1 MSLKRPII
9 LRALSRPL
17 TIFKM
22 HSAATILNVGISAF
36 LGFCF
41 QPLFGVILFAV
52 FQVVIAVLTRRDC
65 YFAEVYV
72 RKLMVGKTK
81 NLNSSRKGNYY
92 VV

>member
-22 HSAATILNVGISAF
+22 HSASTILNVGISA
-36 LGFCF
+36 LVGLLF

-52 FQVVIAVLTRRDC
+52 FQVFIAVLTRRDC

-81 NLNSSRKGNYY
+81 NLNPDRKGNYY